1 MFETVEKAGRVSL
14 PRLCPACKGGSGT
27 WQCSCSKA
35 SHLLP
40 SPYWHEGIT
49 TRNTLGRDREHPKNE
64 SVLPRQKSNSHQS
77 TRAHHAGSLMKL
89 HFSPIC
95 LSQQRFPFALSA
107 AKVTE
112 VLCSALFSQGSTNVV
127 YQAHHVS
134 RTKRGQV
141 VGTRGGFRGCTV
153 WLTGIFVWV

>member
-14 PRLCPACKGGSGT
+14 PRLCPACLQGGSVT

-40 SPYWHEGIT
+40 TEGIT
-49 TRNTLGRDREHPKNE
+49 TRNNLGRGREIPKNE
-64 SVLPRQKSNSHQS
+64 SVLLRQKSNSHQS
-77 TRAHHAGSLMKL
+77 TGVHHAGSLMNL
-89 HFSPIC
+89 HFYPIC

-112 VLCSALFSQGSTNVV
+112 VLCSALFSQASTNVV

>member
-1 MFETVEKAGRVSL
+1 MSL
-14 PRLCPACKGGSGT
+14 PRLCVLPACRGI
-27 WQCSCSKA
+27 
-35 SHLLP
+35 SHLAVLLQQSQSP
-40 SPYWHEGIT
+40 SPFSLLARRHHHQK
-49 TRNTLGRDREHPKNE
+49 HPGQ
-64 SVLPRQKSNSHQS
+64 RQRASKMRVCAAETEIQLTPKHQS
-77 TRAHHAGSLMKL
+77 SPCEPPHHATSLMNL

-95 LSQQRFPFALSA
+95 LSQQRFPFALRV

-112 VLCSALFSQGSTNVV
+112 VLCSALFPQGSTNVV

-134 RTKRGQV
+134 RSKRGQV